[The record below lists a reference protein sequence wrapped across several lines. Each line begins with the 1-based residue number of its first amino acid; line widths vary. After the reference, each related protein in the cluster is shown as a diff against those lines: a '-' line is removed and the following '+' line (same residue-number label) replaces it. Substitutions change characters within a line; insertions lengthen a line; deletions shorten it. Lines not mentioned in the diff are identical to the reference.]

1 MFLNE
6 NKSAYYASKI
16 IKTLDFL
23 HKRNIIH
30 RDLKPEN
37 ILFDENGIL
46 KIADFGLASIT
57 LKENKIYGTCEYI
70 APEILN
76 R

>member
-1 MFLNE
+1 
-6 NKSAYYASKI
+6 
-16 IKTLDFL
+16 
-23 HKRNIIH
+23 
-30 RDLKPEN
+30 LKPEN
-37 ILFDENGIL
+37 ILFDKNGIL